1 VDEPPDDGDDAGLDG
16 LELDAIVP
24 EAPQETPTDAGPA
37 SDDAQALDADTTQR
51 YLNAIGARRLLSAD
65 EELQCATA
73 ARGGDFAARQAM
85 VEHNLR
91 LVVSI
96 AKHYVHRGM
105 PLLDLIE
112 EGNLGLIH
120 ALDKFEPERG
130 FRFSTYAT
138 WWIRQAIER
147 AIMNQAR
154 TVRLPVHVVREVNQV
169 LRAKRQIDEAECGA
183 GGAQRAQLEALAR
196 IVERTPEEVAH
207 LLQLGE
213 HTTSLDTPLDNDGA
227 ASMVDLLADEQVSTP
242 ESHASDH
249 EVERLIDVWV
259 RALSDKQRHVVERR
273 FGLHH
278 QEPATLEQ
286 LADELGVTR
295 ERVRQIQQEALG
307 RMRRSMLRHG
317 VSRDAVL

>member
-1 VDEPPDDGDDAGLDG
+1 MDEPPDDGDEAGPEG
-16 LELDAIVP
+16 LEFDAIVDEEAESP
-24 EAPQETPTDAGPA
+24 EPESGTEQGPA
-37 SDDAQALDADTTQR
+37 SPGLDATQR
-51 YLNAIGARRLLSAD
+51 YLNAIGAHRLLTAD
-65 EELQCATA
+65 EEFRCATA
-73 ARGGDFAARQAM
+73 AAQGDFPARQRM

-96 AKHYVHRGM
+96 AKRYMHRGM

-112 EGNLGLIH
+112 EGNLGLMH

-147 AIMNQAR
+147 ALMNQTR
-154 TVRLPVHVVREVNQV
+154 TVRLPVHVAREVNQV
-169 LRAKRQIDEAECGA
+169 LRAKRRVDEQAQCEGRRGQIAAVASLVARSTDDV
-183 GGAQRAQLEALAR
+183 AQ
-196 IVERTPEEVAH
+196 

-213 HTTSLDTPLDNDGA
+213 HTTSLDRPLERDGDG
-227 ASMVDLLADEQVSTP
+227 SMIDLIPDDLCPPP
-242 ESHASDH
+242 EAHA
-249 EVERLIDVWV
+249 EGKEIGRLIDTWV
-259 RALSDKQRHVVERR
+259 HCLPEKQRHVVERR

-286 LADELGVTR
+286 LAEELGVTR

-307 RMRRSMLRHG
+307 RMRRSLVRSG